1 MHAALPRSM
10 KDDTIDA
17 LELLRTQHQEVE
29 DLIGKIEKTEDAG
42 KKSALFIELADN
54 LAAHATIE
62 EKIFYPA
69 AREHIPE
76 TTDHVLESIEEHHV
90 VVWMLSELNGMD
102 PKDERFTAKV
112 TVLMEN
118 VRHHVEEEEDE
129 WFPQVRKAMG
139 RKILQELGER
149 MEAAKAE
156 APDDP
161 LKLSSAIA

>member
-1 MHAALPRSM
+1 MDAIVLL
-10 KDDTIDA
+10 KDDHKT
-17 LELLRTQHQEVE
+17 VE
-29 DLIGKIEKTEDAG
+29 KLFKKFEKTGDG
-42 KKSALFIELADN
+42 SYKTKRKLVDQMITELT
-54 LAAHATIE
+54 AHAYIE

-69 AREHIPE
+69 ARERVPE

-149 MEAAKAE
+149 MEAAKAG

-161 LKLSSAIA
+161 LKLSSAMA